1 MPQTSGLF
9 GSLKRLTGTVLEI
22 ARTRLALLANEI
34 EEERLRISQMFIY
47 GCIVLF
53 CFGLATM
60 LLTVFIVVLFWE
72 TYRLPVLGG
81 LAAFFFVA
89 GLVAGNALRRLARDR
104 PRLFS
109 TSLAEL
115 SDDLHRLTPRP

>member
-9 GSLKRLTGTVLEI
+9 GSLKRWTGTVLEI

-60 LLTVFIVVLFWE
+60 LLTVFIVVLFWD

-81 LAAFFFVA
+81 LATFFFVA